1 LFKKSRGE
9 TNEKKRRTM
18 YREALKLINEDGV
31 ILFFS
36 HLPIVKASRKGLENF
51 VTNCQ
56 GDTRWANGGASH
68 AWFENGKDSK

>member
-1 LFKKSRGE
+1 
-9 TNEKKRRTM
+9 M

-68 AWFENGKDSK
+68 A